1 MIAINILILLLLISF
16 SLHNL
21 LSEEAGELRVH
32 FQCGTLPQLGSMS
45 EKKYRHKCHFYK
57 KQNPTSVTW
66 ILLQAFS
73 KRALQPFTAFAPNQG
88 LRRWSRQ
95 ENQGVLLMKTSTMQ
109 PKTSLSIRNIY
120 FPVLQLSKENFG
132 PRGKLLGK
140 LWCGDASQVGAEA
153 KRGLE
158 QGQGPEQGQGQ
169 RPLLPQPR
177 SGE

>member
-88 LRRWSRQ
+88 LRR
-95 ENQGVLLMKTSTMQ
+95 
-109 PKTSLSIRNIY
+109 
-120 FPVLQLSKENFG
+120 
-132 PRGKLLGK
+132 
-140 LWCGDASQVGAEA
+140 
-153 KRGLE
+153 
-158 QGQGPEQGQGQ
+158 
-169 RPLLPQPR
+169 
-177 SGE
+177 